1 MALCVFF
8 YPPPSLH
15 PYTPIIA
22 STVSLSLLWKLTLPK
37 SQIAST
43 VSRRFLEQNL
53 FPNTKSQ
60 APWPFVFFYPPP
72 SLHPYTSIIASTVS
86 LSLLWKLT
94 LPKSQIASAVPL
106 SFFLKILP
114 KHSIASTVPLE
125 FWKLPLPK
133 AQIAST
139 VSLGYLEQ
147 NLFPKNQ
154 IASTVALC
162 FFLPTSI
169 APPLHPHRPSLHSYT
184 FPLLHSPSS
193 TPSTTSSPPKT
204 VFAPCPPPHPPHHT
218 PPNPSRPCFHLC
230 HVLIMFIIF
239 LASSSL
245 FYHIYHPVHY
255 I

>member
-1 MALCVFF
+1 MSLSLLWKLTLPKSQIASAVPLSFFLKILPKHSIASTVPLEFWKLPLPKAQIASTVSLRFLEQNLFPNTKSQAPWPFGFF

-43 VSRRFLEQNL
+43 VSLRVLEQNL

-106 SFFLKILP
+106 SFFFENPSQTLNRKHRAPRIL
-114 KHSIASTVPLE
+114 E
-125 FWKLPLPK
+125 
-133 AQIAST
+133 
-139 VSLGYLEQ
+139 
-147 NLFPKNQ
+147 
-154 IASTVALC
+154 
-162 FFLPTSI
+162 
-169 APPLHPHRPSLHSYT
+169 
-184 FPLLHSPSS
+184 
-193 TPSTTSSPPKT
+193 TTSSQS
-204 VFAPCPPPHPPHHT
+204 
-218 PPNPSRPCFHLC
+218 PNRKHRVP
-230 HVLIMFIIF
+230 
-239 LASSSL
+239 
-245 FYHIYHPVHY
+245 
-255 I
+255 